1 MYEYLL
7 TVDGNE
13 ARARAQAETVADQP
27 ENATNIHVT
36 ILHVFTDDDDSV
48 SIEEI
53 TAATLARDI
62 LEDAGIDV
70 DLDGSIGDPTTAI
83 LETAE
88 QVDANRLCVAG
99 RKRTPTGKVIF
110 GSVTQGLI
118 LSTSRPVLVCSADE

>member
-27 ENATNIHVT
+27 ENVTDIHVT
-36 ILHVFTDDDDSV
+36 ILHVFTDDEDSV

-70 DLDGSIGDPTTAI
+70 DLVETVGDPTTAI

-110 GSVTQGLI
+110 GSVTQGII
-118 LSTSRPVLVCSADE
+118 LSTSRPVLVCSAEE

>member
-1 MYEYLL
+1 MYEYLV

-13 ARARAQAETVADQP
+13 ARARVQAETVADQP
-27 ENATNIHVT
+27 ENATDIHAT
-36 ILHVFTDDDDSV
+36 ILHVFSDDDSGSV
-48 SIEEI
+48 EEI
-53 TAATLARDI
+53 TAATVARDV

-70 DLDGSIGDPTTAI
+70 DLDESVGDPTTAI

-110 GSVTQGLI
+110 GSVTQGII